1 MARQKPGEP
10 RTAAVER
17 SFNREWSWLRF
28 NERVLE
34 EAEDASNP
42 LLERVKFAA
51 IFATNLDEF
60 FMVRV
65 AGLYRQL
72 EAELTASGIDGR
84 TPRQQIDGVAEL
96 AHLLTVR
103 HEQAVSRLLVAL
115 EAAGL
120 RVRAATE
127 LPAPERGYVRRYY
140 RQVLYPVITPTI
152 VGPKHPF
159 PVLPSGSLALIVGLN
174 ERRERA
180 LRRARTSAR
189 KPRRVVGLL
198 PLPRVLPRFVELPE
212 GRGPRTFVPTESILA
227 DMIEELFTG
236 YRVLSV
242 ATIRL
247 TRDADIALDE
257 EATED
262 MRRALAKRLLGRRHG
277 AVVRLEHSA
286 ALAAGLRRWLLG
298 ELGLES
304 QQCYLARGLLR
315 CGDLMQLHAVSD
327 RGELKYAPLE
337 PLALPRP
344 RQQSIFEWLNTR
356 PRLVHHP
363 YHSFDPIAALVA
375 EAADDPEVL
384 AIKQTLY
391 RTSGDSPVI
400 AGLTRAAERG
410 KHVTAVVELRA
421 RFDEERN
428 IEWAKRLEYAGAH
441 VVYGLVGLKT
451 HCKAL
456 LVVRREAD
464 GIRRYVH
471 LGTGN
476 YNDATARLYTDVG
489 LLTCDEAIGE
499 DVSALFN
506 VITGATEPPLWRK
519 VEMSPTGMRRRL
531 LALIDREIAGSR
543 PGARGR
549 IVAKMNALVDAEMI
563 EALYAASRGG
573 VRVDLIVRGTCCL
586 RPGVRGL
593 SEHIRVR
600 SVVGRWLEH
609 PRVLWLRNGGKEEIY
624 LSSADWM
631 PRNLDHRIEL
641 LFPVE
646 EPAHR
651 EYLGAV
657 LELQLKDNVKAR
669 ELTADGRYRRVE
681 RSGAAIDSQMA
692 IYDYTRR
699 WQQSAPPT
707 GRRFVPLAHS

>member
-1 MARQKPGEP
+1 MARQKAREQRRDP
-10 RTAAVER
+10 VER

-34 EAEDASNP
+34 EAEDPQNP
-42 LLERVKFAA
+42 LLERIKFAA

-72 EAELTASGIDGR
+72 EAELPASGIDGR
-84 TPRQQIDGVAEL
+84 TPRQQIDGVAVL
-96 AHLLTVR
+96 AHELTAR
-103 HEQAVSRLLVAL
+103 HEQAVTQLLAEL
-115 EAAGL
+115 EPAGW
-120 RVRAATE
+120 RVRGATE
-127 LPAPERGYVRRYY
+127 LPAPERSYLRRYY
-140 RQVLYPVITPTI
+140 RQLLYPVITPTI

-159 PVLPSGSLALIVGLN
+159 PVLPSGALTLIVGLN

-198 PLPRVLPRFVELPE
+198 PLPRVLPRFVELPH

-242 ATIRL
+242 ATVRL

-286 ALAAGLRRWLLG
+286 ELDTVLQRWLSD
-298 ELGLES
+298 ELGLEA
-304 QQCYLARGLLR
+304 QQRYVGRTLLR
-315 CGDLMQLHAVSD
+315 CGDLLQLYAASD
-327 RGELKYAPLE
+327 RAELKYAPLQ
-337 PLALPRP
+337 PLQPLRP
-344 RQQSIFEWLNTR
+344 RQQSVFEWLRAR
-356 PRLVHHP
+356 PQLVHHP
-363 YHSFDPIAALVA
+363 YHSFDPVAALVA
-375 EAADDPEVL
+375 EAAEDPDVL

-476 YNDATARLYTDVG
+476 YNDATARLYTDLG
-489 LLTCDEAIGE
+489 LMTCDEAIGE

-506 VITGATEPPLWRK
+506 VITGATEPPVWRK
-519 VEMSPTGMRRRL
+519 VEMSPTGLRRRL
-531 LALIDREIAGSR
+531 LELIEREVDRSR
-543 PGARGR
+543 PAARGR
-549 IVAKMNALVDAEMI
+549 IVAKMNALVDAELI
-563 EALYAASRGG
+563 EALYAASRAG

-600 SVVGRWLEH
+600 SLVGRWLEH
-609 PRVLWLRNGGKEEIY
+609 PRVLWLRNGGQDELY

-641 LFPVE
+641 MFPVE
-646 EPAHR
+646 EPQHR
-651 EYLGAV
+651 EYLSAV

-669 ELTADGRYRRVE
+669 ELTAEGRYRRVE
-681 RSGAAIDSQMA
+681 RRGAALDSQLA

-699 WQQSAPPT
+699 WQQAAPAPE
-707 GRRFVPLAHS
+707 RRFIPLARP